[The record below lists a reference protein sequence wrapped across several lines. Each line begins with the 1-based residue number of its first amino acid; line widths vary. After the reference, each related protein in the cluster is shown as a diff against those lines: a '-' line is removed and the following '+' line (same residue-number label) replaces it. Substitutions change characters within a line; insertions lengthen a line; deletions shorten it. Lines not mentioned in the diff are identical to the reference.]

1 MPAQDAPPPPPEL
14 VALAHAHGVDSTY
27 DPGSGPVPV
36 GARTLVAVLAALGV
50 EAGTPETVRESMERH
65 LAQAKARL
73 LPPSVVVR
81 AGRRTALDVPADA
94 RVSIELED
102 GGEWTLPAARSHW
115 LPADLPLGRHRLL
128 AVAGER
134 RAEAALIVAPER
146 LDGLR
151 GRSWGFLAQLYSVL
165 SERSWGMGDLG
176 DLAELAQWAGA
187 GLGAGFVQINPL
199 HAALPG
205 VPSDPSPY
213 RPSSR
218 RFADPVHLRVE
229 AVPEY
234 AYLRPGQRGRVE
246 DLARRAGLLRAEV
259 LEHDGLIDRDAV
271 WTLKCEALELLHRA
285 PRGVGR
291 EAAYRA
297 YVRREGAWLEKYA
310 VWSALAEAHG
320 SDWHAWPKGLRRPD
334 SPHVTLA
341 GGELADRVEFH
352 RWLAWQVDEQL
363 GQAQQAAERAGMTVG
378 LIHDLAVGVH
388 PNGADAWALQD
399 VLATGI
405 STGAPPDA
413 FNAHG
418 QDWGLPPWRPDALAA
433 AGYAPYAELLRSA
446 ARHAGALRIDHVMG
460 LFRLWWVPEGHRPT
474 EGAYVRYDAEAMLG
488 VLALEAHR
496 AGTAVIGEDLGT
508 VEPGVR
514 EVLAAR
520 GILGTSVL
528 WFERDWQ
535 AKGEIL
541 PPARWRADC
550 LATLTT
556 HDLPSTAARLSGEHV
571 ELRHRLGL
579 LARAL
584 GEEQAEAAAE
594 LADWRTELTRLGL
607 LARDEPL
614 DPQALHRFL
623 LATPAELVGV
633 WLPDTVGDPRPQ
645 NLPGTWDQYP
655 NWRLPVADAAG
666 QPLTLD
672 RLAAAPGTAA
682 LASVL
687 AGLNRAEDG
696 TDAVP
701 AEDGG
706 STGPTGAALPAPVP
720 ASHRTTAPGTA
731 PATAPAAVPA
741 TGPEG

>member
-1 MPAQDAPPPPPEL
+1 MAAYLDRDEAGSRQVPAQDAPPPPPEL

-50 EAGTPETVRESMERH
+50 AAGTPEAVRASMERH
-65 LAQAKARL
+65 LAEVKARL
-73 LPPSVVVR
+73 LPPCVVVR

-94 RVSIELED
+94 RVRVELED
-102 GGEWTLPAARSHW
+102 GGEWTLPAGRSHW
-115 LPADLPLGRHRLL
+115 LPADLPLGHHLL
-128 AVAGER
+128 RVTAGER
-134 RAEAALIVAPER
+134 QAQAPLIVAPER
-146 LDGLR
+146 SAGLR

-187 GLGAGFVQINPL
+187 ELGAGFVQINPL

-205 VPSDPSPY
+205 APSDPSPY

-234 AYLRPGQRGRVE
+234 AYLTAGQREQVQ
-246 DLARRAGLLRAEV
+246 ACAHRAAQQRAEV
-259 LEHDGLIDRDAV
+259 LAHDGLIDRDAV
-271 WTLKCEALELLHRA
+271 WALKSEALEVLHA
-285 PRGVGR
+285 VPRGVGR

-341 GGELADRVEFH
+341 AAERADRVELH
-352 RWLAWQVDEQL
+352 RWLAWLVDEQL
-363 GQAQQAAERAGMTVG
+363 GHAQHAAEEAGMAVG
-378 LIHDLAVGVH
+378 LIHDLAVGAH
-388 PNGADAWALQD
+388 PDGADAWALQD

-405 STGAPPDA
+405 SAGAPPDA

-446 ARHAGALRIDHVMG
+446 ARHAGAVRIDHVMG
-460 LFRLWWVPEGHRPT
+460 LFRLWWVPAGHRPT

-514 EVLAAR
+514 EELAAR

-528 WFERDWQ
+528 WFERDWR

-541 PPARWRADC
+541 PPERWRSQC

-584 GEEQAEAAAE
+584 TEEQTEAAAE
-594 LADWRTELTRLGL
+594 LADWRAELTRLGL
-607 LARDEPL
+607 LAPGAPL
-614 DPQALHRFL
+614 DPLALHRFL
-623 LATPAELVGV
+623 LATPATLVGV

-666 QPLTLD
+666 RPRTLD
-672 RLAAAPGTAA
+672 QVAAAPGTAA
-682 LASVL
+682 LAAVL
-687 AGLNRAEDG
+687 
-696 TDAVP
+696 
-701 AEDGG
+701 
-706 STGPTGAALPAPVP
+706 STTGAAK
-720 ASHRTTAPGTA
+720 
-731 PATAPAAVPA
+731 AAA
-741 TGPEG
+741 PEG